1 MDANF
6 GGGNGEG
13 RDGGRKRKIKRIEKE
28 GGGSVM
34 DCRFAALLAMTGAG
48 VDLEGGS
55 ETPPYARAGG

>member
-1 MDANF
+1 MSPAH
-6 GGGNGEG
+6 
-13 RDGGRKRKIKRIEKE
+13 RKRKRKIKRIEKE